1 MRWVKMVKRK
11 LGNSGLEV
19 SALGLGTWAIGGGEW
34 WGDSDQE
41 ASIQTIHEAIQAG
54 ITLIDTAP
62 AYGFGKSEEV
72 IGKAI
77 QNKRDQ
83 VVLSTKCGLWWH
95 DERGAEFFE
104 QSGHVVK
111 RCLEA
116 DTIKRELELSLKRL
130 GTDYIDIYFTHWQSV
145 EPYKTSIEETMNC
158 LMDLKRQGLIKAI
171 GASNVTP
178 EHIEE
183 YLRYGE
189 LDVIQEKY
197 SMLDRKIEQTL
208 RPTCAKNKI
217 DIMTYSS
224 LEQGLLT
231 GKIGMDYVVDP
242 KEARAGI
249 PWYEPSKRAQ
259 VLALL
264 ESWKGLTQRYQ
275 CTCAQLVIA
284 WTMAQPNMSYVLCG
298 ARKPHH
304 IKDTAYA
311 AQINLSQEDSDS
323 MTKGLRE
330 IGA

>member
-1 MRWVKMVKRK
+1 MIKRK

-34 WGDSDQE
+34 WGDSDEE
-41 ASIQTIHEAIQAG
+41 ASIQTIQEAITAG
-54 ITLIDTAP
+54 ISLIDTAP
-62 AYGFGKSEEV
+62 GYGFGKSEEIV
-72 IGKAI
+72 GKAI

-95 DERGAEFFE
+95 DSRGAEFFE
-104 QSGHVVK
+104 QSGHVVR
-111 RCLEA
+111 RCLEP

-130 GTDYIDIYFTHWQSV
+130 DTDYIDIYFTHWQSV
-145 EPYKTSIEETMNC
+145 EPYKTPIEATMNC

-208 RPTCAKNKI
+208 KPTCEKHKI

-242 KEARAGI
+242 KESRAGI
-249 PWYEPSKRAQ
+249 PWYEPTKRAQ

-264 ESWKGLTQRYQ
+264 DSWKEFTERYQ
-275 CTCAQLVIA
+275 CTYAQLVIA
-284 WTMAQPNMSYVLCG
+284 WTMAQENMSYVLCG

-311 AQINLSQEDSDS
+311 AELNLSSEDIEII
-323 MTKGLRE
+323 TKGLKK